1 MARFLTRLFHLS
13 RSILLSLRSRSSSQP
28 LRPGKPSL
36 LWQGLLAAAAWSR
49 FPWPGATRE
58 LLRREE
64 NSLLTGRGRDKCPG
78 TEQRPQS
85 ERRERGAPR
94 ESTGGGFGAIH
105 EQRDKRCELDKL
117 GMSGSSLPVSCSPC
131 SGRSALPGVKSLLVL
146 KDG

>member
-1 MARFLTRLFHLS
+1 MALS
-13 RSILLSLRSRSSSQP
+13 PLAEHPPFPAKPEQLAAPAPRKALSALARAAGSSGLEPLSLAGRHAS
-28 LRPGKPSL
+28 
-36 LWQGLLAAAAWSR
+36 AAPA
-49 FPWPGATRE
+49 GG
-58 LLRREE
+58 

-78 TEQRPQS
+78 TVQRPQS

-131 SGRSALPGVKSLLVL
+131 RRRSAFPGVKSLLVL